1 MEKRS
6 PSHRFATF
14 FCWFMAV
21 FLVLFPKAGIKIGP
35 YPITWGYAF
44 IAITVV
50 PLLIVRLLVLP
61 LRFERSQIIA
71 IAGLVPVQMI
81 CLYTAIFYGI
91 ENLGYAISTFFGLFA
106 LPWLFLLVYPPF
118 FGFADGVKLVRYF
131 RLCILIAALWGI
143 FLFFWH
149 PLTGH
154 YIEIPYLTVNA
165 DDYGQIETT
174 KHIDRGLFFKLISTY
189 NNGNLY
195 GVDTLIFLPLYELLE
210 PVRWRRLAVK
220 AALLLTLSR
229 TVWVGIVF
237 YELLPVFSL
246 LMSNAK
252 SFPRVWLGKIGKT
265 LGAVAVV
272 VMLVFVSLLFNGSTL
287 RFLFDPELGGRA
299 GGVTIFVNS
308 ATWMPMSALSGFQEV
323 LYISAAQQWG
333 YVGGAAF
340 MVFMISPLWLLLF
353 DRSALKSRVRTAA
366 LQGLIIYMLMATSD
380 GVFPWIPTMVFY
392 WFTYMIYIFGL
403 PAAHR
408 SRVIQK
414 KEEIILGLPSQ
425 A

>member
-1 MEKRS
+1 
-6 PSHRFATF
+6 
-14 FCWFMAV
+14 
-21 FLVLFPKAGIKIGP
+21 
-35 YPITWGYAF
+35 
-44 IAITVV
+44 
-50 PLLIVRLLVLP
+50 
-61 LRFERSQIIA
+61 
-71 IAGLVPVQMI
+71 
-81 CLYTAIFYGI
+81 
-91 ENLGYAISTFFGLFA
+91 
-106 LPWLFLLVYPPF
+106 LVYPPF
-118 FGFADGVKLVRYF
+118 FGFVDGVKLARYF
-131 RLCILIAALWGI
+131 RFCILIAALWGI

-210 PVRWRRLAVK
+210 PVRWRRLAIK

-229 TVWVGIVF
+229 TVWVGLVF

-246 LMSNAK
+246 LMNSAK
-252 SFPRVWLGKIGKT
+252 SFPRVFLGKIGRT

-272 VMLVFVSLLFNGSTL
+272 VVLVFASLLFNGSSL
-287 RFLFDPELGGRA
+287 RFLFDPELGGRT
-299 GGVTIFVNS
+299 GGVTVFVHS
-308 ATWMPMSALSGFQEV
+308 ATWMPMSGLSGFQEV

-340 MVFMISPLWLLLF
+340 MFFMISPLWLLLF
-353 DRSALKSRVRTAA
+353 DRSALKSPVRTAA
-366 LQGLIIYMLMATSD
+366 LQGLVVYMLMATSD

-392 WFTYMIYIFGL
+392 WFTYMIYIFGF
-403 PAAHR
+403 PAAHW
-408 SRVIQK
+408 SRVVQK
-414 KEEIILGLPSQ
+414 KEEIILGLPSR